1 MAELY
6 FSAKVGKDAVL
17 CISPLSDTKA
27 EMSDEKIE
35 DRSGYFLYEL
45 INNDEVREIEILARV
60 PSDEAAVRLKNLLGL
75 K

>member
-6 FSAKVGKDAVL
+6 FSAKVDEDSVL
-17 CISPLSDTKA
+17 CLSPLSEKKA
-27 EMSDEKIE
+27 EMVDEKIE

-45 INNDEVREIEILARV
+45 TSNDVMGEIEILARV
-60 PSDEAAVRLKNLLGL
+60 TSDEAAVRLKNLLGL